1 MLLRC
6 ILTTLV
12 AGGYALV
19 PTQPVQAQPSA
30 VSPATDVA
38 IGAPTAVVTDATGN
52 LYFAV
57 SRAYLPGKFE
67 PAVFKMD
74 SAGVLT
80 RVAGNGVRVEPRL
93 FEDYPP
99 AFGDGGP
106 ATRAQLID
114 PVALALDGAG
124 NLYIADGAGGRV
136 RKVSP
141 EGIIT
146 TAAGGVGLYRFEPG
160 DNGDGGPA
168 TRAHLFYPC
177 QLAVDP
183 DGSLYIGEWNTTR
196 VRKVSPDGII
206 NTVIGNGVPG
216 YAGDGGLAAG
226 AQIGAPWG
234 LAFDYEGN
242 LYISDDIPGDDYGPD
257 ATHIRKVSPE
267 GTITTI
273 AGIGTLGYSGDGGP
287 ATAAQIDAAGPLT
300 VDSSGNIYFAGESR
314 IRKIS
319 SDGIISTIAGDD
331 KAAYSGDGGPAASAE
346 VSWSPHGIGLALA
359 ADGNGNLYIADTG
372 NYRIRRIS
380 PDGIISTVA
389 GNGTCCYEATANLA
403 PAHR

>member
-12 AGGYALV
+12 VGGCALLT
-19 PTQPVQAQPSA
+19 TQPVQAQPSTL
-30 VSPATDVA
+30 SPATDVA
-38 IGAPTAVVTDATGN
+38 IGAPTAVITDATGN
-52 LYFAV
+52 IYFAV

-80 RVAGNGVRVEPRL
+80 RVAGNGAGVEPRL
-93 FEDYPP
+93 FENYPP
-99 AFGDGGP
+99 ASGDGGP
-106 ATRAQLID
+106 ATGAQLID

-146 TAAGGVGLYRFEPG
+146 TAVGGVGLYRSEPG

-168 TRAHLFYPC
+168 TSAHLFYPC
-177 QLAVDP
+177 QLAVDAH
-183 DGSLYIGEWNTTR
+183 GSLYIGEWNTTR

-216 YAGDGGLAAG
+216 YAGDGGPAAG

-234 LAFDYEGN
+234 LAFDRAGN
-242 LYISDDIPGDDYGPD
+242 LYIRTEP
-257 ATHIRKVSPE
+257 T
-267 GTITTI
+267 GT
-273 AGIGTLGYSGDGGP
+273 
-287 ATAAQIDAAGPLT
+287 
-300 VDSSGNIYFAGESR
+300 
-314 IRKIS
+314 
-319 SDGIISTIAGDD
+319 
-331 KAAYSGDGGPAASAE
+331 
-346 VSWSPHGIGLALA
+346 
-359 ADGNGNLYIADTG
+359 
-372 NYRIRRIS
+372 
-380 PDGIISTVA
+380 
-389 GNGTCCYEATANLA
+389 
-403 PAHR
+403 